1 MKKIKIASNTLIKNI
16 NKSIVFDA
24 IKLNRLIS
32 RAQIAKENGLNKAT
46 VSKLVS
52 ELIEESLVKEEG
64 EGASSGG
71 RKPVMLYF
79 NKRAGFSV
87 GIDLGVNYINGL
99 LTDLNGEILK
109 ETRVTI
115 HSTEVNYVFKIIIN
129 IIEYLI
135 NNAPISPYGI
145 VGIGIGVP
153 GKVSREGNIVF
164 APNLNW
170 SNVQIGEKLENLF
183 HIPVKVINEANAGA
197 HSEHILG
204 AGKNIN
210 DQVYISIGIGIG
222 SGIIINQ
229 QLYEGTFGASGEM
242 GHFSIDVN
250 GKKCSCG
257 NRGCWELYAS
267 EKALISSAFDW
278 GLTTNEG
285 ELDIDYLLNEAKKN
299 NPTVVHILEK
309 LGENIGFGLVNIINM
324 LDPNVII
331 IGNRISKFE
340 YWISESI
347 QKVLSERIPNYNP
360 FQTTIRFSCLEDD
373 AIALGMNL
381 FAITNFFKEKQL
393 DLANLK

>member
-1 MKKIKIASNTLIKNI
+1 MKIASNTLIKNI

-24 IKLNRLIS
+24 IKLNKLIS
-32 RAQIAKENGLNKAT
+32 RAQIAKESNLNKAT

-52 ELIEESLVKEEG
+52 ELIEESLIKEEG
-64 EGASSGG
+64 EGVSSGG

-79 NKRAGFSV
+79 NNQAGFSI

-109 ETRVTI
+109 ETRI
-115 HSTEVNYVFKIIIN
+115 SFQSTEVGYVFKIIIN
-129 IIEYLI
+129 VIENLI
-135 NNAPISPYGI
+135 NNAPDSPYGI

-153 GKVSREGNIVF
+153 GKVNKEGNILF

-170 SNVQIGEKLENLF
+170 SNVQFNKKIEDIF
-183 HIPVKVINEANAGA
+183 HIPVKIMNEANAGA
-197 HSEHILG
+197 HGEHILG

-210 DQVYISIGIGIG
+210 NQVYISIGIGIG

-229 QLYEGTFGASGEM
+229 RLYEGNFGASGEM

-278 GLTTNEG
+278 GLTTNES

-299 NPTVVHILEK
+299 NPTVVHILER

-331 IGNRISKFE
+331 IGNRVSNFE
-340 YWISESI
+340 YWISKSI

-381 FAITNFFKEKQL
+381 FAITDFLKEKQL
-393 DLANLK
+393 DLAHLN